1 MMLLP
6 PSRLPYTFAPLEPFA
21 HQNDLT
27 STTIDPQ
34 SPSMENREHRY
45 RSPLLEASQEP
56 APPPCIDPRNEGSF
70 LSAASVGMK
79 FSGVINCESNTRQP
93 IMCDADCPLGSRVSE
108 CVSRCNAALKRK
120 RAVPHCLPAGNGQVS
135 ACLPDSKICSKR
147 PKCSPASPGSDLE
160 TQQPR
165 RQGQSLGR
173 EAVQI
178 LKDWMFAPEN
188 VDNPY
193 PTQDEKLRLSAQAGI
208 TQRQLCNWFVNSR
221 KRLWAPAHQQR
232 VTAMEKAR
240 TSPVHCNAPV
250 GDRTTSGPQI
260 DPTHRVSQAL
270 GCQLQVLGPHIKL
283 LDQWQEQ
290 EISLSLPSSPSSVAI
305 SSIANRSCPIIQSS
319 LCGGHAA
326 QEERLQAACGLL
338 ALIPLFNAGV
348 AQRQLAL

>member
-1 MMLLP
+1 MILLP
-6 PSRLPYTFAPLEPFA
+6 PSRLPYTFAPLKPIA

-34 SPSMENREHRY
+34 SPSMETREHRY

-70 LSAASVGMK
+70 LSAASGGMK
-79 FSGVINCESNTRQP
+79 FSGFINGESSTRQP
-93 IMCDADCPLGSRVSE
+93 IVCGADRPLGSRVSE

-120 RAVPHCLPAGNGQVS
+120 RAVPRCVPAGNDQVTV
-135 ACLPDSKICSKR
+135 CLPDSKSCSKR
-147 PKCSPASPGSDLE
+147 PKCAPASPGSDLE

-208 TQRQLCNWFVNSR
+208 TQKQLCNWFVNSR
-221 KRLWAPAHQQR
+221 KRLWAPANQQR
-232 VTAMEKAR
+232 VTAMGKNR
-240 TSPVHCNAPV
+240 TSPVHCKPPV
-250 GDRTTSGPQI
+250 GEKNTLGPQI
-260 DPTHRVSQAL
+260 DPTHHVSWAL
-270 GCQLQVLGPHIKL
+270 GCQLQGLRSRTTL

-290 EISLSLPSSPSSVAI
+290 EVSLPPPSSPSSVAI
-305 SSIANRSCPIIQSS
+305 SSIANRSCPIIESS